1 MRRESW
7 MVVTC
12 ACFLFLGERLVGIF
26 HRRLVIHRLYSR
38 SNTINDFRN
47 FETPFREKDWI
58 RDSFIGK
65 KKNPHK
71 TRDKTHI
78 INYHIIKLRNRRKES
93 LKITIDFERSSQ
105 IQMENSSIH
114 ILFLSL
120 ESRSIDRYR
129 IPKTITAAIF
139 HRAAQLDFLDY

>member
-47 FETPFREKDWI
+47 FETSER
-58 RDSFIGK
+58 RIGFAILSSKK

-105 IQMENSSIH
+105 IQMENSSIR
-114 ILFLSL
+114 ILFLSR
-120 ESRSIDRYR
+120 ENRSIDRYR